1 MAYWH
6 AIYFS
11 SYIRFLKASIADPV
25 KASKTWYLMMLPLQL
40 HLLYKGERHRIG
52 LIEPEEYTLQQM
64 KNEALKIT
72 WEHGLT
78 TPESVQ
84 LSVTNPRNK
93 LSIIVDSEAALQA
106 QFAAHDSMEVA
117 VFEATILPTLRPD
130 LPLCGVLQAML
141 HNCGVQLSTEQITWV
156 NDGGKEPPPR
166 TRGIQGSPTELNEND
181 GHENDDDDDVV
192 YSTDGSRIDDTDDD
206 DADDDDQNEDNG
218 ADIMDDARGS
228 SSDDET
234 AEVDPQLLADTSD
247 SDYDLGTTQLKDY
260 IEVHAYKPGRNGKH
274 RLRLGDVFDDV
285 EHFKYVLGEVMVDKG
300 FEITKVYNEPRRF
313 YEKCKISECPWYV
326 MGGKIR
332 GKGGFAIKELQ
343 KKHECRQTRKS
354 VAVNSKWIAEKIKSK
369 VVVNP
374 HVKISVLREFMLE
387 TYGVRIGDLK
397 LYRARERRFFMA
409 FPAQKN
415 ALNNGCRPY
424 IGLDGCH
431 LKSKYGGVLLA
442 AVEIL
447 HSYFD
452 NGLEQIT
459 FCSDRQKVLLG
470 AIEITWPTAYH
481 RPCARH
487 IYANFCKEHP
497 SVSLINL
504 FWRAVSST
512 NKYDYAIAMKKLK
525 KEKLEAWQWLET
537 ELAGFTWSRHEYDK
551 NCKVDRTTNNTSEC
565 FNSWILPHREK
576 PCLTM
581 VEEIRCMFMTLFT
594 ERKKEAQ
601 SWTNIPPRVKKELD
615 AAYECG
621 SKMNVMASGDLH
633 FQDLAGIP
641 CTHAMAAISHARHMA
656 TEYLPK
662 YFSKEAYLNTYAVM
676 FKPIPDKVTWD
687 PCDRPK
693 LFPPEITKKIGRP
706 NKKCAL
712 RPSITRELRAQQGV
726 SGPGE
731 SSNAAR
737 TSKRTKKVVVG
748 GSQESFIAHRGRGGT
763 GNRGRGGNRGRR
775 GQGGNRA
782 RARGDGVRGCNIGQY
797 EADNVSPN
805 PTQGSQASHILDAV

>member
-1 MAYWH
+1 
-6 AIYFS
+6 
-11 SYIRFLKASIADPV
+11 
-25 KASKTWYLMMLPLQL
+25 
-40 HLLYKGERHRIG
+40 
-52 LIEPEEYTLQQM
+52 
-64 KNEALKIT
+64 
-72 WEHGLT
+72 
-78 TPESVQ
+78 
-84 LSVTNPRNK
+84 
-93 LSIIVDSEAALQA
+93 
-106 QFAAHDSMEVA
+106 MEVA

-130 LPLCGVLQAML
+130 LLLCGVLQVML
-141 HNCGVQLSTEQITWV
+141 HNCGVQLSAEQITWV
-156 NDGGKEPPPR
+156 NDGGNEPPPR
-166 TRGIQGSPTELNEND
+166 TGGIQGPPTELNEND
-181 GHENDDDDDVV
+181 GRENDDDDEV

-206 DADDDDQNEDNG
+206 DDDAGDDDQNEDNG

-285 EHFKYVLGEVMVDKG
+285 EHFRYVLGEVMVDKG

-313 YEKCKISECPWYV
+313 YGKCKISECPWYV

-343 KKHECRQTRKS
+343 KKHECRQTGKS
-354 VAVNSKWIAEKIKSK
+354 VAVNSKWIAKKIKSK
-369 VVVNP
+369 VTVDP

-397 LYRARERRFFMA
+397 LYRARERARKDINGDHARGYEDLFQYAAVIHKYDPSAICKVLCDAVTRPEKVLFQRFFMA

-442 AVEIL
+442 VVGMDANNGMVPLPLAVCEIDNTETWSWFLEIL

-459 FCSDRQKVLLG
+459 FCSDRQKGLLG
-470 AIEITWPTAYH
+470 AIKITWPIAYH

-487 IYANFCKEHP
+487 IYANFCKEHHG
-497 SVSLINL
+497 VSLRNL

-512 NKYDYAIAMKKLK
+512 NKFDYAIAMEKLK

-581 VEEIRCMFMTLFT
+581 LEEIRCMFMTLFT

-633 FQDLAGIP
+633 FQVKDKGYYPARRFIVDLMSRSCDCGYWDLAGIP
-641 CTHAMAAISHARHMA
+641 CTHAMAAISHARHTA

-662 YFSKEAYLNTYAVM
+662 YFSKEAYLTTYAVM

-706 NKKCAL
+706 KK
-712 RPSITRELRAQQGV
+712 GV
-726 SGPGE
+726 SGLGE

-737 TSKRTKKVVVG
+737 TSKRTKKVAVG
-748 GSQESFIAHRGRGGT
+748 GSQESFIAHRGRGGS
-763 GNRGRGGNRGRR
+763 GNRGRGGNKGRR
-775 GQGGNRA
+775 GQRGNRA
-782 RARGDGVRGCNIGQY
+782 RARGDGVRGRNRGQY
-797 EADNVSPN
+797 EADNVSSN
-805 PTQGSQASHILDAV
+805 PTQGSQASQILDAVAGAEMGLLVGVEMA

>member
-1 MAYWH
+1 
-6 AIYFS
+6 
-11 SYIRFLKASIADPV
+11 
-25 KASKTWYLMMLPLQL
+25 
-40 HLLYKGERHRIG
+40 
-52 LIEPEEYTLQQM
+52 
-64 KNEALKIT
+64 
-72 WEHGLT
+72 
-78 TPESVQ
+78 
-84 LSVTNPRNK
+84 
-93 LSIIVDSEAALQA
+93 
-106 QFAAHDSMEVA
+106 
-117 VFEATILPTLRPD
+117 
-130 LPLCGVLQAML
+130 ML
-141 HNCGVQLSTEQITWV
+141 HNCGVQLSAEQITWV
-156 NDGGKEPPPR
+156 NDGGNEPPPR
-166 TRGIQGSPTELNEND
+166 TGGIQGPPTELNEND
-181 GHENDDDDDVV
+181 GHENDDDDVV

-206 DADDDDQNEDNG
+206 DADDDDQNEDNDV
-218 ADIMDDARGS
+218 DIMDDARGS

-234 AEVDPQLLADTSD
+234 AEVDHQLLADTSD

-260 IEVHAYKPGRNGKH
+260 IEVRAYKPGRNGKH

-285 EHFKYVLGEVMVDKG
+285 EHFRYVLGEVMVDKS
-300 FEITKVYNEPRRF
+300 FEITKVYNELRRF
-313 YEKCKISECPWYV
+313 YGKCKISECPWYV

-343 KKHECRQTRKS
+343 KKHECRQTGKS

-369 VVVNP
+369 VDVDP
-374 HVKISVLREFMLE
+374 HVKIYVLREFMLE
-387 TYGVRIGDLK
+387 TYGVWIGDLK
-397 LYRARERRFFMA
+397 LYRARERASKNINGDHARGYEDLFQYAAVIHKYDPGAICKVLCDAVTRPEKVLFQRFFMA

-442 AVEIL
+442 AVGM
-447 HSYFD
+447 D
-452 NGLEQIT
+452 ANNGMVPLALAVYK
-459 FCSDRQKVLLG
+459 QKVLLG

-487 IYANFCKEHP
+487 IYANFYKEHP
-497 SVSLINL
+497 GVNLRNL

-512 NKYDYAIAMKKLK
+512 NKFDYAIAMEKLK

-551 NCKVDRTTNNTSEC
+551 TCKVDQ
-565 FNSWILPHREK
+565 
-576 PCLTM
+576 
-581 VEEIRCMFMTLFT
+581 
-594 ERKKEAQ
+594 RKKEAQ

-621 SKMNVMASGDLH
+621 SKMNVMVSGDLH
-633 FQDLAGIP
+633 FQVKDNGYYPTRRFIVDLMSRSCDCGYWDLAGIP
-641 CTHAMAAISHARHMA
+641 CTHAMVAISHARHTA

-676 FKPIPDKVTWD
+676 FKPILDKVTWD

-706 NKKCAL
+706 KKKCAL
-712 RPSITRELRAQQGV
+712 RPSIARELRAQQGV

-737 TSKRTKKVVVG
+737 TSKRTKKVVIRLLLEVVHKRALLLMEEDEVLVIEEEEG
-748 GSQESFIAHRGRGGT
+748 IEAEGAKGVIEQE
-763 GNRGRGGNRGRR
+763 
-775 GQGGNRA
+775 Q
-782 RARGDGVRGCNIGQY
+782 
-797 EADNVSPN
+797 EAME
-805 PTQGSQASHILDAV
+805 

>member
-1 MAYWH
+1 
-6 AIYFS
+6 
-11 SYIRFLKASIADPV
+11 
-25 KASKTWYLMMLPLQL
+25 MLPLQL
-40 HLLYKGERHRIG
+40 HLLYKGEIHRIG

-64 KNEALKIT
+64 KNESLTIT
-72 WEHGLT
+72 SEDGLT

-93 LSIIVDSEAALQA
+93 LSIIIDSEAILQA

-117 VFEATILPTLRPD
+117 VFEVIVLPTLRHD

-141 HNCGVQLSTEQITWV
+141 HNYGVRLSAEQITWV
-156 NDGGKEPPPR
+156 NDDGNEPPPR
-166 TRGIQGSPTELNEND
+166 TEGIELNENY
-181 GHENDDDDDVV
+181 GHESDDDDVV
-192 YSTDGSRIDDTDDD
+192 YSTDGSHIDDTDDN
-206 DADDDDQNEDNG
+206 DADDDDENVDNS

-234 AEVDPQLLADTSD
+234 AEVDPQLLAETSD

-285 EHFKYVLGEVMVDKG
+285 EHFRYVLGEVMVDKG

-313 YEKCKISECPWYV
+313 YGKCKISDCPWYV

-332 GKGGFAIKELQ
+332 GNGGFAIKELQ
-343 KKHECRQTRKS
+343 KKHECRQTGKS
-354 VAVNSKWIAEKIKSK
+354 VAVNSKWIAEKIKGK
-369 VVVNP
+369 VVVDP
-374 HVKISVLREFMLE
+374 HVKISVLREFMHE

-397 LYRARERRFFMA
+397 LYRARERARKDINGDHERGYEDLFQYAAVIHKYDPGAICKVLCDAVTRPEKVLFQRFFMA

-415 ALNNGCRPY
+415 ALSNSCRPY

-431 LKSKYGGVLLA
+431 LKSKYSGVLLA
-442 AVEIL
+442 AVGMDANNGMVPLALAVCEIENIETWSWFLEIL

-452 NGLEQIT
+452 NRLDQIT
-459 FCSDRQKVLLG
+459 FCTDRQKGLLG
-470 AIEITWPTAYH
+470 AIEITWPIAYH

-497 SVSLINL
+497 GVSLRNL

-512 NKYDYAIAMKKLK
+512 NKYDYAIAMEKLK

-551 NCKVDRTTNNTSEC
+551 NCKVDCTTNNTSEC

-581 VEEIRCMFMTLFT
+581 LEEIRCMFMTLFT

-601 SWTNIPPRVKKELD
+601 PWTNIPPRVKKELD
-615 AAYECG
+615 AAYEGG
-621 SKMNVMASGDLH
+621 SKMNVMAYGDLH
-633 FQDLAGIP
+633 FQI
-641 CTHAMAAISHARHMA
+641 
-656 TEYLPK
+656 
-662 YFSKEAYLNTYAVM
+662 
-676 FKPIPDKVTWD
+676 
-687 PCDRPK
+687 
-693 LFPPEITKKIGRP
+693 
-706 NKKCAL
+706 
-712 RPSITRELRAQQGV
+712 
-726 SGPGE
+726 
-731 SSNAAR
+731 
-737 TSKRTKKVVVG
+737 
-748 GSQESFIAHRGRGGT
+748 
-763 GNRGRGGNRGRR
+763 
-775 GQGGNRA
+775 
-782 RARGDGVRGCNIGQY
+782 
-797 EADNVSPN
+797 
-805 PTQGSQASHILDAV
+805 

>member
-1 MAYWH
+1 
-6 AIYFS
+6 
-11 SYIRFLKASIADPV
+11 
-25 KASKTWYLMMLPLQL
+25 MLPLQL

-52 LIEPEEYTLQQM
+52 LIEHKEYTLQQM

-72 WEHGLT
+72 REHGLT

-93 LSIIVDSEAALQA
+93 LSIIVDSEAVLQA

-141 HNCGVQLSTEQITWV
+141 HNCGVQLSAKQITWV
-156 NDGGKEPPPR
+156 NDGGNEPPPR
-166 TRGIQGSPTELNEND
+166 TGGIQGPPTELNEND
-181 GHENDDDDDVV
+181 GHENDDDDVV

-206 DADDDDQNEDNG
+206 DADDDDQNEDND
-218 ADIMDDARGS
+218 AYIMDDARGS
-228 SSDDET
+228 SFDDET

-260 IEVHAYKPGRNGKH
+260 IEVHAYKPGCNGKH

-285 EHFKYVLGEVMVDKG
+285 EHFRYVLGEVMVDKS

-313 YEKCKISECPWYV
+313 YGKCKISECPWYV

-343 KKHECRQTRKS
+343 KKHECRQTGKS

-369 VVVNP
+369 VVVDP

-397 LYRARERRFFMA
+397 LNRARERARKDINGDHARGYEDLFQYAAVIHKYDPGAICKVLCDAVTRPEKVLFQRFFMA

-424 IGLDGCH
+424 IGLDGCY

-442 AVEIL
+442 AV
-447 HSYFD
+447 
-452 NGLEQIT
+452 
-459 FCSDRQKVLLG
+459 DRQKGLLG

-487 IYANFCKEHP
+487 IYANFYKEHP
-497 SVSLINL
+497 GVSLRNL

-512 NKYDYAIAMKKLK
+512 KKFDYAIAMEKLK

-551 NCKVDRTTNNTSEC
+551 TYKVKDNGYYPARRFIVDLMSRSC
-565 FNSWILPHREK
+565 
-576 PCLTM
+576 
-581 VEEIRCMFMTLFT
+581 
-594 ERKKEAQ
+594 
-601 SWTNIPPRVKKELD
+601 D
-615 AAYECG
+615 CG
-621 SKMNVMASGDLH
+621 YW
-633 FQDLAGIP
+633 DLAGIP
-641 CTHAMAAISHARHMA
+641 CTHAMAAISHARHTA

-662 YFSKEAYLNTYAVM
+662 YFSKEAYLNTYVVM
-676 FKPIPDKVTWD
+676 FKPILDKVTWD

-706 NKKCAL
+706 KKKCAL
-712 RPSITRELRAQQGV
+712 RLSIARKLRAQQGV

-748 GSQESFIAHRGRGGT
+748 GSQESFIAHGGRGGT

-782 RARGDGVRGCNIGQY
+782 RARGDGVRGRNRGQY

-805 PTQGSQASHILDAV
+805 PTQGSQASQILDVV

>member
-1 MAYWH
+1 
-6 AIYFS
+6 
-11 SYIRFLKASIADPV
+11 
-25 KASKTWYLMMLPLQL
+25 MMLPLQL

-72 WEHGLT
+72 RDHGLT

-93 LSIIVDSEAALQA
+93 LSIIVDSEAVLQA

-117 VFEATILPTLRPD
+117 VFEAIILPTLRPD

-141 HNCGVQLSTEQITWV
+141 HNCGVQLSAEQITWV
-156 NDGGKEPPPR
+156 NDGGNEPPPR
-166 TRGIQGSPTELNEND
+166 TKGIQGPPTD
-181 GHENDDDDDVV
+181 
-192 YSTDGSRIDDTDDD
+192 RIDDTDDD
-206 DADDDDQNEDNG
+206 DAGDDDQNEDNG

-274 RLRLGDVFDDV
+274 RLRLGDV
-285 EHFKYVLGEVMVDKG
+285 
-300 FEITKVYNEPRRF
+300 YNEPRRF
-313 YEKCKISECPWYV
+313 YGKCKISECPWYV

-369 VVVNP
+369 VTVDP

-397 LYRARERRFFMA
+397 LYRARERAR
-409 FPAQKN
+409 KDI
-415 ALNNGCRPY
+415 NGDYARGY
-424 IGLDGCH
+424 EDLFQYVAVIH
-431 LKSKYGGVLLA
+431 KYDPGA
-442 AVEIL
+442 I
-447 HSYFD
+447 
-452 NGLEQIT
+452 
-459 FCSDRQKVLLG
+459 CKVLCDAVTKPEKAKGFVG

-481 RPCARH
+481 KPCARH
-487 IYANFCKEHP
+487 IYANFCKEHHG
-497 SVSLINL
+497 VSLRNL

-512 NKYDYAIAMKKLK
+512 NKFDYTIAMEKLK

-581 VEEIRCMFMTLFT
+581 LEEIRCMFMTLFT

-621 SKMNVMASGDLH
+621 SKMNVKDKGYYPARRFIVDLMSRSCDCGYW
-633 FQDLAGIP
+633 DLAGIP
-641 CTHAMAAISHARHMA
+641 CTHAMAAISHARHTA

-662 YFSKEAYLNTYAVM
+662 YFSKEAYLTTYAVM

-706 NKKCAL
+706 KKARKRVATEPIKKNRSFYICCSFYGGMNHNVRKCPL
-712 RPSITRELRAQQGV
+712 RPSIARGLRAQQGV

-737 TSKRTKKVVVG
+737 TSKRTKKVAVG

-763 GNRGRGGNRGRR
+763 GNRGRGGNKGRR
-775 GQGGNRA
+775 GQRGNRA
-782 RARGDGVRGCNIGQY
+782 RARGDGVRGRNRGMLLFQI
-797 EADNVSPN
+797 NV
-805 PTQGSQASHILDAV
+805 

>member
-1 MAYWH
+1 
-6 AIYFS
+6 
-11 SYIRFLKASIADPV
+11 
-25 KASKTWYLMMLPLQL
+25 MLPLQL

-72 WEHGLT
+72 REHGLT

-93 LSIIVDSEAALQA
+93 LSIIVDSEAVLQA

-141 HNCGVQLSTEQITWV
+141 HNCGVQLSAEQITWV
-156 NDGGKEPPPR
+156 NDGGNEPPPR
-166 TRGIQGSPTELNEND
+166 TGGIQGPPTELNEND
-181 GHENDDDDDVV
+181 GHETDDDDVV

-206 DADDDDQNEDNG
+206 DDDDDQNVDNG

-313 YEKCKISECPWYV
+313 YEKCKINDCPWYV

-343 KKHECRQTRKS
+343 KKHECRQTGKS

-369 VVVNP
+369 VVVDP
-374 HVKISVLREFMLE
+374 HVKISVLHEFMQE

-397 LYRARERRFFMA
+397 LYRARERARKDINGDHARGYEDLFQYTA
-409 FPAQKN
+409 VIHKYDPAQKN
-415 ALNNGCRPY
+415 ALSNGCRPY

-442 AVEIL
+442 AVGMDANNGMVPLALAVCEIENTETWTWFLEIL
-447 HSYFD
+447 YSYFD
-452 NGLEQIT
+452 NGLDHIT
-459 FCSDRQKVLLG
+459 FCTDRQKGLLG
-470 AIEITWPTAYH
+470 AIEMTWPTAYH

-487 IYANFCKEHP
+487 VYANFCKEHP
-497 SVSLINL
+497 GVSLRNL

-512 NKYDYAIAMKKLK
+512 NKYDYTIAMEKLK

-581 VEEIRCMFMTLFT
+581 LEEIRCMFMTLFT
-594 ERKKEAQ
+594 ERKKKAQ

-633 FQDLAGIP
+633 FQVKDKGYYPARRFIVDLMSRSCDCGYWDLAGIP
-641 CTHAMAAISHARHMA
+641 
-656 TEYLPK
+656 L
-662 YFSKEAYLNTYAVM
+662 M

-693 LFPPEITKKIGRP
+693 LSPPEITKKIGRP
-706 NKKCAL
+706 KKKCAL
-712 RPSITRELRAQQGV
+712 RPSIARELRAQKQ
-726 SGPGE
+726 
-731 SSNAAR
+731 A
-737 TSKRTKKVVVG
+737 VG
-748 GSQESFIAHRGRGGT
+748 GSQESFIA
-763 GNRGRGGNRGRR
+763 NRRIRDNRGRR
-775 GQGGNRA
+775 GQKGNKA
-782 RARGDGVRGCNIGQY
+782 RGKGDGVRGGNRRMITRGTRGQY

-805 PTQGSQASHILDAV
+805 PTQGSQASQILDAL

>member
-1 MAYWH
+1 
-6 AIYFS
+6 
-11 SYIRFLKASIADPV
+11 
-25 KASKTWYLMMLPLQL
+25 MMLPLQL

-72 WEHGLT
+72 RDHGLT

-93 LSIIVDSEAALQA
+93 LSIIVDSEAVLQA

-117 VFEATILPTLRPD
+117 VFEAIILPTLRPD
-130 LPLCGVLQAML
+130 LPL
-141 HNCGVQLSTEQITWV
+141 
-156 NDGGKEPPPR
+156 
-166 TRGIQGSPTELNEND
+166 
-181 GHENDDDDDVV
+181 
-192 YSTDGSRIDDTDDD
+192 YDTDDD
-206 DADDDDQNEDNG
+206 DAGDDDQNEDNG

-285 EHFKYVLGEVMVDKG
+285 EHFRYVLGEVMVDKG

-313 YEKCKISECPWYV
+313 YGKCKISECPWYV

-369 VVVNP
+369 VTVDP

-397 LYRARERRFFMA
+397 LYRARERARKDINGDYARGYEDLFQYVAVIHKYDPGAICKVLCDAVTKPEKVLFQRFFMA

-442 AVEIL
+442 DVGMDANNGMVPLALAVCEIENTETWSWFLEIL

-452 NGLEQIT
+452 NGLEKIT
-459 FCSDRQKVLLG
+459 FCSDRQK
-470 AIEITWPTAYH
+470 
-481 RPCARH
+481 
-487 IYANFCKEHP
+487 EHHG
-497 SVSLINL
+497 VSLRNL

-512 NKYDYAIAMKKLK
+512 NKFDYTIAMEKLK

-581 VEEIRCMFMTLFT
+581 LEEIRCMFMTLFT

-621 SKMNVMASGDLH
+621 SKMNVKDKGYYPARRFIVDLMSRSCDCGYW
-633 FQDLAGIP
+633 DLAGIP
-641 CTHAMAAISHARHMA
+641 CTHAMAAISHARHTA

-662 YFSKEAYLNTYAVM
+662 YFSKEAYLTTYAVM

-706 NKKCAL
+706 KKARKRVATEPIKKNRSFYICCSFYGGMNHNVRKCPL
-712 RPSITRELRAQQGV
+712 RPSIARGLRAQQGV

-737 TSKRTKKVVVG
+737 TSKRTKKVAVG

-763 GNRGRGGNRGRR
+763 GNRGRGGNKGRR
-775 GQGGNRA
+775 GQRGNRA
-782 RARGDGVRGCNIGQY
+782 RARGDGVRGRNRGQY

-805 PTQGSQASHILDAV
+805 PTQGSQASEILDAV